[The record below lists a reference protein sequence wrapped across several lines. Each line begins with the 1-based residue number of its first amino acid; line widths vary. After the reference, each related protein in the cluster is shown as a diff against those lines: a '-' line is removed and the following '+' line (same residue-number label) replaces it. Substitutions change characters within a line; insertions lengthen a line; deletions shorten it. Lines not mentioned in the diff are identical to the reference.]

1 MMAIDNEMKWSRGQ
15 AEQSD
20 GEAAFLER
28 VSAQKRV
35 LYGIAYSYLRN
46 EADALEALQ
55 EATCRAWQHRKR
67 LKDQE
72 RFDPWVIRILINCCH
87 DELKR
92 RKRTAAAAMPADD
105 AVMEMR
111 SGRNLDLEQAL
122 DQVKVKYRQVLI
134 LKYYRDMTLT
144 EIAKVLDKPEG
155 TVKTW
160 LHKGLGQLR
169 GRLKEERG
177 LNDD

>member
-1 MMAIDNEMKWSRGQ
+1 MPINNEWKWSQRQ
-15 AEQSD
+15 ALQNNE
-20 GEAAFLER
+20 EAAFLER

-92 RKRTAAAAMPADD
+92 RKRTAVAALPADD
-105 AVMEMR
+105 TVMEMQ

-122 DQVKVKYRQVLI
+122 DQVKLKYRQVLV

-155 TVKTW
+155 TIKTW

-169 GRLKEERG
+169 GKMKDERG
-177 LNDD
+177 GAER